1 MIDITAHS
9 HSRIKQRCG
18 KSMDRI
24 ATIAFNRGLTHS
36 ETSRILRQYISSLCD
51 YNGEANNIR
60 LYGDKTYIF
69 CNEVLVTVYNTP
81 KKYLPIVRKLMNRRE
96 YG

>member
-1 MIDITAHS
+1 MIDITVHS
-9 HSRIKQRCG
+9 HNRIKQRCG

-24 ATIAFNRGLTHS
+24 ATIAFEHGLIHS
-36 ETSRILRQYISSLCD
+36 ETSGILRQYISFLYE
-51 YNGEANNIR
+51 YNREANNIR

-81 KKYLPIVRKLMNRRE
+81 KKYLPIVRKLMNRRNYE
-96 YG
+96 